1 MQSNQESYRLKQA
14 RSKLERL
21 EKEFKQVDEDL
32 HGHYNVTN
40 GQPMNDKRNG
50 ASWFKKRDRIEEKGF
65 KLLEEIKAQRERVK
79 MLERREYNKAN
90 GLNKRGNGL
99 ELSVKNIPLIK
110 EEIAK
115 FERGE
120 SRYTK
125 ATIQRYK
132 RELLKLEVMAE
143 LSERELSP
151 GAEKLVDDG
160 LLTRWAKKPTIY
172 FIKGARRLALELN
185 EYGIFE
191 ECPRYPAMT
200 EEAEQKVFELLA
212 EQGEINHK
220 EWGTP

>member
-1 MQSNQESYRLKQA
+1 MKNNQEPYRLRQA
-14 RSKLERL
+14 KSKLERL
-21 EKEFKQVDEDL
+21 ENEFKQVDEAL
-32 HGHYNVTN
+32 NGHYNVTN

-191 ECPRYPAMT
+191 ECPRYSAMT
-200 EEAEQKVFELLA
+200 EEAKERVFEILA
-212 EQGEINHK
+212 EQRAINAK
-220 EWGTP
+220 EWGAP